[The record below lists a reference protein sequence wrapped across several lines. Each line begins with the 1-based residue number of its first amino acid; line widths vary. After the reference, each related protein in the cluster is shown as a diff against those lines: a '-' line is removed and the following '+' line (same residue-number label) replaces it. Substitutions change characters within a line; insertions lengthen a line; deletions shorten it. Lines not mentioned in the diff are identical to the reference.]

1 MLMTGSPDVVI
12 VGGGIAG
19 ASLAAVLTRNGV
31 DVLVLEKQTEYRDR
45 VRGESMLGWGVAE
58 TKRLGLFDVLMDA
71 GGHITGKVVQYA
83 SWADAAASEANPVPI
98 GALVEGVAGS
108 LNIQHRVACEVLAQS
123 AADAGAHVTRG
134 VRSTTVVAG
143 DPPEISYTT
152 NGKEHTLR
160 PRLVI
165 GADGRSSG
173 VRKQVGIELEKQAPP
188 GFFAGLLIEAPGIP
202 EDYDFLGVEPPFA
215 MFGFVQGDGRARV
228 YLSPPPEEV
237 QRYAGPDGPKR
248 FIDDMALSF
257 FPFRDALL
265 GARAAGPC
273 ATYPGDDTWTDRP
286 FAEGVVLIGD
296 AAGHNNP
303 LIGQG
308 LSLAMRDV
316 RSISEILLAEK
327 RWDPPVFEEHGQAR
341 NERMRRV
348 RFAANYLA
356 LLVWDFSERGEQRRR
371 AFGRIM
377 REDISYVL
385 PILVNYTGPDGASPD
400 IYEPSVMDKLATLG

>member
-1 MLMTGSPDVVI
+1 MSNTPDVVV

-19 ASLAAVLTRNGV
+19 SSLAAVLARNGV
-31 DVLVLEKQTEYRDR
+31 DVLVLEKQTQYRDR

-58 TKRLGLFDVLMDA
+58 TKRLGLYDVLMDA

-83 SWADAAASEANPVPI
+83 AWADAAASEANPVPI
-98 GALVEGVAGS
+98 GALVEGVPGS
-108 LNIQHRVACEVLAQS
+108 LNIQHRVACEALAQT
-123 AADAGAHVTRG
+123 AVDAGARATRG
-134 VRSTTVVAG
+134 VGSTNVIAG

-152 NGKEHTLR
+152 DGDGHTLQ
-160 PRLVI
+160 PRLII

-173 VRKQVGIELEKQAPP
+173 VRKQVGIKLEKQAPP
-188 GFFAGLLIEAPGIP
+188 GFFAGLLIDAPGIP
-202 EDYDFLGVEPPFA
+202 EEYDFLGVEPPFA
-215 MFGFVQGDGRARV
+215 MFAFVQGEGRARV
-228 YLSPPPEEV
+228 YLSPPPDEV
-237 QRYAGPDGPKR
+237 QRYAGPDGPQR

-286 FAEGVVLIGD
+286 FVDGVVLLGD

-316 RSISEILLAEK
+316 RSVSEILLAQE
-327 RWDPPVFEEHGQAR
+327 RWDPSVFEEYGRAR

-356 LLVWDFSERGEQRRR
+356 LLMWDFSEQGEQRRR
-371 AFGRIM
+371 AFGRVA
-377 REDISYVL
+377 REDLSFIFPV
-385 PILVNYTGPDGASPD
+385 LVNYTGPDDAPPD
-400 IYEPSVMDKLATLG
+400 LYEPSVMDKLAALG